1 MGGIARRILDWG
13 RYAKLKKWLYGMRKA
28 AAGWEEDYA
37 KRLEDVGFRR
47 GRGAPT
53 VFYNEK
59 TQVRIVVHGDDF
71 TFSGVKAE
79 LLKMRSTMEKWY
91 DIKNRGM
98 MGSDVDDI
106 KKVTILGR
114 MLRWTEDGLE
124 YDAKIGHRRKVMEAE
139 GLGDGSNKAPCPAVK
154 EDVGKAEFD

>member
-1 MGGIARRILDWG
+1 MSASDEEGG
-13 RYAKLKKWLYGMRKA
+13 AK
-28 AAGWEEDYA
+28 
-37 KRLEDVGFRR
+37 
-47 GRGAPT
+47 T

-114 MLRWTEDGLE
+114 TLRWTEDGL
-124 YDAKIGHRRKVMEAE
+124 
-139 GLGDGSNKAPCPAVK
+139 
-154 EDVGKAEFD
+154 